1 LVDSGFSLKTAV
13 KATPR
18 WRWPAQGNAL
28 ADMAICQHACYLPPR
43 GGLLSFRT
51 FNLPA
56 VTSAGRR
63 IPLETDMQQGVSR
76 SFLRTVACAGLL
88 CAAGAGCAL
97 WRGGARPVDLPDK
110 YSVVLDQLVVHTNFP
125 LPSQHRLLQEINA
138 ERLDVSNRLNLP
150 VSDETINVYLF
161 KDADQFGEFIRQKYP
176 YFPDRRAFFV
186 ETDTRLAV
194 YAQWGDRTAEDLRH
208 EVCHGYLH
216 SVMQNLPLWLDEGI
230 AEYFEVPRGT
240 HGLNV
245 PHVKELNE
253 LAKNGK
259 WQPNIERLEAFRS
272 PAAMTEDDY
281 AESWAWV
288 HWLLETEPIR
298 RTLLQEYLTDLR
310 RSGGTVPLS
319 QYVRR
324 LGGDPPRE
332 LFEYVRWLSGKTG
345 Q

>member
-1 LVDSGFSLKTAV
+1 
-13 KATPR
+13 
-18 WRWPAQGNAL
+18 
-28 ADMAICQHACYLPPR
+28 
-43 GGLLSFRT
+43 
-51 FNLPA
+51 
-56 VTSAGRR
+56 
-63 IPLETDMQQGVSR
+63 
-76 SFLRTVACAGLL
+76 
-88 CAAGAGCAL
+88 
-97 WRGGARPVDLPDK
+97 
-110 YSVVLDQLVVHTNFP
+110 
-125 LPSQHRLLQEINA
+125 
-138 ERLDVSNRLNLP
+138 
-150 VSDETINVYLF
+150 
-161 KDADQFGEFIRQKYP
+161 
-176 YFPDRRAFFV
+176 
-186 ETDTRLAV
+186 
-194 YAQWGDRTAEDLRH
+194 
-208 EVCHGYLH
+208 
-216 SVMQNLPLWLDEGI
+216 
-230 AEYFEVPRGT
+230 
-240 HGLNV
+240 
-245 PHVKELNE
+245 VKELNE